1 MNQTVK
7 PYLAAG
13 PSMVLD
19 PSGIAQHGHTARVGV
34 RDVEETTGVG
44 LAAATGSRI
53 VGKPE
58 ADYFQVASP
67 VVQLMYNVIQFR
79 PSKCRLDN
87 ADSSDFRS
95 EPAHQGNCLAG
106 VRFAQGTKSAAM
118 RISNT
123 ENPDLLGELCFQV

>member
-1 MNQTVK
+1 
-7 PYLAAG
+7 
-13 PSMVLD
+13 MVLD

-58 ADYFQVASP
+58 ADFQVASP
-67 VVQLMYNVIQFR
+67 VVQLMYNVTQFR

-106 VRFAQGTKSAAM
+106 VRVARGTKSAAV
-118 RISNT
+118 RISST
-123 ENPDLLGELCFQV
+123 ENSDLLGELCFQV